1 MNLVA
6 YICTGLVL
14 LCFIGLSLCTFF
26 IEKINHDLFYTN
38 KTFPYGKIEDRIVIV
53 NNLQKLSRIL
63 FLLIVVLGIIVFILL
78 A

>member
-6 YICTGLVL
+6 FICSGLVL
-14 LCFIGLSLCTFF
+14 LCFIGLSLCAFF

-38 KTFPYGKIEDRIVIV
+38 KTFPYGKIEDRIVLV

-63 FLLIVVLGIIVFILL
+63 FLLIAVLGIILFILL